1 MYLLIHLPSIH
12 LSILVHLFIYPSSIY
27 PSMHHPSISIS
38 TSIYPCSIHLSILV
52 HLFIYALSIYP
63 LVCLFI
69 YASSI
74 YPLVH
79 LFIYPSSIY
88 PCISISTSMYL
99 CIIHYP
105 STHSPQAV
113 GTYDHTPWRQTS
125 FHHKPPPSL
134 ELCGFAISPAPPKGG
149 GRRVSHMLSGRSHI
163 NRYIHI

>member
-12 LSILVHLFIYPSSIY
+12 LSILIHLFIYPSSIY

-88 PCISISTSMYL
+88 PCISISTSIYL
-99 CIIHYP
+99 CIIHLP
-105 STHSPQAV
+105 IVLKQLVHMITLHGDKHPFITSLLLHSNCVDLPFLL
-113 GTYDHTPWRQTS
+113 H
-125 FHHKPPPSL
+125 L
-134 ELCGFAISPAPPKGG
+134 PKEEEEE
-149 GRRVSHMLSGRSHI
+149 
-163 NRYIHI
+163 